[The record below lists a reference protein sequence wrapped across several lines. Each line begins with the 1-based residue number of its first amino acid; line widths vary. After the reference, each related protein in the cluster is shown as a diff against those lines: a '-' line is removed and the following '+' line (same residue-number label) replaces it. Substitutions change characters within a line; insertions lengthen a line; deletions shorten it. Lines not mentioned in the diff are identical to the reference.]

1 MCLLDIRVSSLE
13 KCLFRFLFIFWLGLF
28 VLLLLSC
35 MSSLY
40 ILEIKPWLVVS
51 FANIFTHPLGCL
63 CFVHGFCC
71 YEKAC
76 NLVLFLQSK
85 ECAAAFEEQTS
96 LVPWQRSK
104 DWRVLHHP
112 LLSTQSLLIC
122 FQAASLLFR
131 CLWLCLGPHPQQCYP
146 C

>member
-1 MCLLDIRVSSLE
+1 MGLLDICVSSLE
-13 KCLFRFLFIFWLGLF
+13 KNLFRFLFIFPLGLF

-35 MSSLY
+35 ISSLY
-40 ILEIKPWLVVS
+40 ILEIKPWSVVS

-63 CFVHGFCC
+63 RFVHGFCC

-76 NLVLFLQSK
+76 DLILFLPSK

-96 LVPWQRSK
+96 LVPWQRSE
-104 DWRVLHHP
+104 DWRVLQHP

-122 FQAASLLFR
+122 FQAASLLPR
-131 CLWLCLGPHPQQCYP
+131 CLWLPSRPHP
-146 C
+146 